1 MLRTCL
7 LLALVLVA
15 PAIALENQL
24 RDHPSPYLAMHGD
37 DPVAWQDWGPEAVAL
52 ARGEGKL
59 LFISSGYFSCH
70 WCHVMQR
77 ESYRDEKI
85 AALLNEHF
93 VPVKLDREL
102 HGALDAFLID
112 YVEKTQGHAG
122 WPLNVFLTPEG
133 YPLIGTTYLPAE
145 RFRDL
150 LVRLHSTWL
159 EENGRMRNLARR
171 TLLQLMQDEAGVQVE
186 PLPVAALQDAL
197 FVEAMGIAD
206 VMEGGF
212 GDQNKFPMAPQL
224 LALLELQATAPR
236 PQLAE
241 FLVLTL
247 DRMADGGLRD
257 HLAGGFFRYTVDPS
271 WQVPHF
277 EKMLYTQALLSEV
290 YLRAAALFGRA
301 DYAAVA
307 RDTLGFVVRE
317 MAGPHGG
324 CVASFSAVDGAGREG
339 GVYLW
344 TVDQLHALLGE
355 QDTAL
360 ARRYWQMTDIPSI
373 DGGHLPRQGD
383 SVEEI
388 AEATG
393 RSVADITRRLGSV
406 RERLLVARKNRM
418 LPVDDKELAGWNG
431 LMLAAFSR
439 AALAW
444 DDPGFRAAAT
454 RVRDFLREQMWD
466 GRELRRALAGSR
478 ELGKASLEDYAYA
491 AYGMAAYADL
501 SGDPAD
507 RAFVATLLDSA
518 WQRYHGPGGWRMDDH
533 PLIPG
538 MGERAAMLEGALPAP
553 SALLVR
559 VAIRSDDPDLVER
572 ALTAAELGR
581 RATQQQPFWYAGHH
595 AVLLEAAARTPQ

>member
-1 MLRTCL
+1 MLRISL
-7 LLALVLVA
+7 LLVLALVA

-52 ARGEGKL
+52 ARGEDKL
-59 LFISSGYFSCH
+59 LFVSSGYFSCH

-77 ESYRDEKI
+77 ESYRDAKI
-85 AALLNEHF
+85 AALLNQHF

-150 LVRLHSTWL
+150 LVRLNTAWL
-159 EENGRMRNLARR
+159 EENGKMRNLARR
-171 TLLQLMQDEAGVQVE
+171 TLLQLMQDEAGVRVE

-247 DRMADGGLRD
+247 DRMAAGGLRD

-307 RDTLGFVVRE
+307 RDTLGFVARE
-317 MAGPHGG
+317 MAGSDGG
-324 CVASFSAVDGAGREG
+324 YVASFSAVDGAGREG

-344 TVDQLHALLGE
+344 TVDQLRALLGE
-355 QDTAL
+355 QDAEL
-360 ARRYWQMTDIPSI
+360 ARRHWKMIGISPI

-383 SVEEI
+383 SIEEI
-388 AEATG
+388 AESTG
-393 RSVADITRRLGSV
+393 RSVADITRRIASV
-406 RERLLVARKNRM
+406 RERLLAARTKRM

-431 LMLAAFSR
+431 LILAAFSR

-454 RVRDFLREQMWD
+454 RVRDFVHRRLWD
-466 GRELRRALAGSR
+466 GRELRRALSGGR
-478 ELGKASLEDYAYA
+478 ELGKASLEDYAYVA
-491 AYGMAAYADL
+491 HGMAAYADL
-501 SGDPAD
+501 SGESVD
-507 RAFVATLLDSA
+507 RAFLTTLLDSA
-518 WQRYHGPGGWRMDDH
+518 WQRYYGPGGWRMDDH

-538 MGERAAMLEGALPAP
+538 MGERSALLEGALPAP

-559 VAIRSDDPDLVER
+559 IAIRSDDSNLMAK
-572 ALTAAELGR
+572 ALAAAELGR
-581 RATQQQPFWYAGHH
+581 RAAQQQPFWYAGHH
-595 AVLLEAAARTPQ
+595 AALLEAATRTPQ